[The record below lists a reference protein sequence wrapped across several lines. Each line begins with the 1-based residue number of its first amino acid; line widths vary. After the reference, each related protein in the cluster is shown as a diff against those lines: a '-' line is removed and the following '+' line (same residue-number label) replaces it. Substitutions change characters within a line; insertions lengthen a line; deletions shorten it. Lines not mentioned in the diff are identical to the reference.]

1 MLEGMTEIYDKKFAQ
16 TECTRIFKMFD
27 TDGNGYIEY
36 EEFLAASVDKKAL
49 LSEENLMATFKM
61 YDEDG
66 SGEID
71 Q

>member
-1 MLEGMTEIYDKKFAQ
+1 MLDGMTEIYDKKFAQ

-27 TDGNGYIEY
+27 TDGNGFIEY

-49 LSEENLMATFKM
+49 LSEENLMGNVKM
-61 YDEDG
+61 YEEDG

-71 Q
+71 K

>member
-1 MLEGMTEIYDKKFAQ
+1 
-16 TECTRIFKMFD
+16 MFD

-49 LSEENLMATFKM
+49 LSEENLMATFNM